1 MYMNVIWGR
10 IKPGMFPEYERIFLQ
25 PDASP
30 LKSAGFICRWLLRD
44 LDDADSGF
52 TISLWESQQHLSSYQ
67 AHPTIQDLRENMFKD
82 LFVGEFSRYACE
94 VRVASPGALDRIMLA
109 AQGDQ
114 RIGG

>member
-10 IKPGMFPEYERIFLQ
+10 IKAGMFPEYERIFLQ

-30 LKSAGFICRWLLRD
+30 LNSVGFICRWLLRD
-44 LDDADSGF
+44 LDDANSGF
-52 TISLWESQQHLSSYQ
+52 TLSLWESKEALNSYQ

-94 VRVASPGALDRIMLA
+94 VRVASPGALNRIMRA
-109 AQGDQ
+109 PESAPQK
-114 RIGG
+114 